1 MREAIEGYKLT
12 EVGMIPED
20 WRVETIASVAG
31 VKTGPFGSAL
41 HESDYVDDGTPIITV
56 EHLSEHGIIHYG
68 LPLVSD
74 ADRSRLKGYRL
85 RAGDIVFSR
94 VGSVDRNSLVSKKE
108 TGWLFSGRL
117 LRIRTLDNTIYPS
130 YLSYHFH
137 SEPFKRRIR
146 GVAVGQTMA
155 SLNTQILK
163 AACVVLPTPTE
174 QRAIADAL
182 SDVDGLLKSLDA
194 LIAKKRAI
202 KQAAMQQLLTGKIRL
217 PGFSGEWE
225 TKRLGDVASFFKGL
239 SLSKTDLSLDGK
251 KPCIHYGQLFT
262 IYAERITEVL
272 NRTDRE
278 GIFFYSVRNDV
289 LMPASDVTP
298 NGLATACCIRHSNV
312 ILGGDIL
319 VIRAPE
325 DLLNG
330 EFFAYIIKVNRNQVL
345 QLVSGTT
352 VFHLYGR
359 DMANFSFSAP
369 NVEEQSAI
377 TTVLSDLDTEIAS
390 LEQRLDK
397 THAIKQ
403 GMMQQLLTG
412 HIRLVKPV

>member
-1 MREAIEGYKLT
+1 MSQSPEGYKRT
-12 EVGMIPED
+12 EVGVIPED
-20 WRVETIASVAG
+20 WSVKQLDELAHINPENLSDSTNPDFAFNYISLEQVDRG
-31 VKTGPFGSAL
+31 KLLNHSEEIFRNAPSRARRYLQEGDVLMSTVRPNLMAHLHFHLQVPNAVCSTGFA
-41 HESDYVDDGTPIITV
+41 V
-56 EHLSEHGIIHYG
+56 
-68 LPLVSD
+68 
-74 ADRSRLKGYRL
+74 L
-85 RAGDIVFSR
+85 RAKQGISDTRYLYAHLFGHTFNKQVEKILAGSNYPAINSSDIKLIKLPCPY
-94 VGSVDRNSLVSKKE
+94 D
-108 TGWLFSGRL
+108 
-117 LRIRTLDNTIYPS
+117 
-130 YLSYHFH
+130 LS
-137 SEPFKRRIR
+137 
-146 GVAVGQTMA
+146 
-155 SLNTQILK
+155 
-163 AACVVLPTPTE
+163 E

-377 TTVLSDLDTEIAS
+377 TTVLSDMDAEIAS

-412 HIRLVKPV
+412 HIRLVKTV